1 MKNNSTPVILVVDDT
16 LTNMAFA
23 RAILQQKGFQ
33 VFLAKSGEDALAL
46 AKKEKPD
53 LILLDIDMPGW
64 NGYETCQHFK
74 KEASLAP
81 IPILFLSVFKN
92 VEDKQRAFAAGGVDY
107 ISKPFQEEEL
117 LARVQSHI
125 ELYRLRE
132 KLADEIVQQDNEI
145 LTYANK
151 TDVLEKQVQVQ
162 VAALNKAKK
171 MAETAQLAKTQF
183 IANMSHE
190 LRTPMNAIIGYN
202 EMLLEDAEDLGVPEF
217 LADLEKIHLEGKLML
232 GLINGVLDLSR
243 IESGEMELHL
253 ETFQVEKLLNEFIA
267 TTKPLVE
274 KKSNELKLNIIN
286 ELGEMYADLSKT
298 HQILF
303 NLLTHAVTLTED
315 GHICIEVKREF
326 AQEEGREKICFSISD
341 DGIGM
346 TPKQQERIF
355 QPFTPV
361 DANTMHR
368 LNGTRLGLAI
378 TKHFIEMM
386 GGTISVNSEFGRG
399 STFSVCLPALI
410 ITEKLTQK
418 ADIKDGRALNS
429 EVHGIVL
436 VIDDDI
442 ITRELL
448 KSYLS
453 KLGYAVAVAADGET
467 GFKMAKKLRPDTILL
482 DVKMPGMDGWKV
494 LSALK
499 NDSLL
504 SDIPVIMTS
513 ILEEQN
519 KGVALGAADYLVKP
533 VKRAQLAAVLRK
545 YHMTNDSQ
553 GLVMIVED
561 DIVTRENMA
570 EMLKLEGWRVF
581 KAENGRVALEFME
594 DKKPSL
600 IILDLMMPEMDGF
613 EFVTHLRQNEKWRSI
628 PVVVLTATKL
638 SAEDQAHL
646 HSYVDS
652 ILQKAS
658 NQKEELLLQIHQQV
672 AAAIPNN
679 HFGV

>member
-16 LTNMAFA
+16 MTNMAFA
-23 RAILQQKGFQ
+23 RAILQQEGFH
-33 VFLAKSGEDALAL
+33 VLLAKSGEEAIAL
-46 AKKEKPD
+46 AKEEKPD
-53 LILLDIDMPGW
+53 LILLDVDMPGW

-74 KEASLAP
+74 NEASLAP
-81 IPILFLSVFKN
+81 IPILFLSIFNSVK
-92 VEDKQRAFAAGGVDY
+92 DKRRAFAAGGVDY

-117 LARVQSHI
+117 LARVHTHI

-132 KLADEIVQQDNEI
+132 KQAQEIVQRDKEI
-145 LTYANK
+145 LTYASE
-151 TDVLEKQVQVQ
+151 TDELEKKVQEHI
-162 VAALNKAKK
+162 AALNKAKE
-171 MAETAQLAKTQF
+171 MAETAHLAKTQF
-183 IANMSHE
+183 LANMSHE

-217 LADLEKIHLEGKLML
+217 VADLEKVHLEGKHLL

-243 IESGEMELHL
+243 IESGQMELHL
-253 ETFQVEKLLNEFIA
+253 ETFQVESLLNEFIA

-274 KKSNELKLNIIN
+274 NKNNELKLKIIN

-303 NLLTHAVTLTED
+303 NLLTHAVTFTEE

-326 AQEEGREKICFSISD
+326 AQEDGREKICFSISD

-346 TPKQQERIF
+346 TPNQQKRIF

-361 DANTMHR
+361 DANTTHR
-368 LNGTRLGLAI
+368 LSGTRLGLAI
-378 TKHFIEMM
+378 TKHFTEMM
-386 GGTISVNSEFGRG
+386 GGTISVKSEFGQG
-399 STFSVCLPALI
+399 STFSVCLPALV
-410 ITEKLTQK
+410 ITEKLTQE
-418 ADIKDGRALNS
+418 ADIKEDGNPLSS
-429 EVHGIVL
+429 EAHGIVL
-436 VIDDDI
+436 VIDDDM

-448 KSYLS
+448 KNYLS

-467 GFKMAKKLRPDTILL
+467 GFKMAKKLRPDAILL

-499 NDSLL
+499 NNSLL

-513 ILEEQN
+513 IVEERN
-519 KGVALGAADYLVKP
+519 KGVALGAADYIVKP
-533 VKRAQLAAVLRK
+533 VKRDQLAAVLNK
-545 YHMTNDSQ
+545 YHIANDSQ

-561 DIVTRENMA
+561 DIITRETLA

-581 KAENGRVALEFME
+581 KAENGRVALEHLE

-600 IILDLMMPEMDGF
+600 ILLDLMMPEMDGF
-613 EFVTHLRQNEKWRSI
+613 EFVTRLRQNEKWRSI

-652 ILQKAS
+652 ILHKAS
-658 NQKEELLLQIHQQV
+658 NQKEELLRQIHQQV
-672 AAAIPNN
+672 AAAMPIHR
-679 HFGV
+679 HF

>member
-1 MKNNSTPVILVVDDT
+1 
-16 LTNMAFA
+16 
-23 RAILQQKGFQ
+23 
-33 VFLAKSGEDALAL
+33 
-46 AKKEKPD
+46 
-53 LILLDIDMPGW
+53 
-64 NGYETCQHFK
+64 
-74 KEASLAP
+74 
-81 IPILFLSVFKN
+81 
-92 VEDKQRAFAAGGVDY
+92 
-107 ISKPFQEEEL
+107 
-117 LARVQSHI
+117 
-125 ELYRLRE
+125 
-132 KLADEIVQQDNEI
+132 
-145 LTYANK
+145 
-151 TDVLEKQVQVQ
+151 LEKKVQEQ
-162 VAALNKAKK
+162 VAALNKAKE
-171 MAETAQLAKTQF
+171 MAETAHLAKTQF
-183 IANMSHE
+183 LANMSHE

-202 EMLLEDAEDLGVPEF
+202 EMLLEDASDLGVPEF
-217 LADLEKIHLEGKLML
+217 VADLEKVHLEGKHLL

-274 KKSNELKLNIIN
+274 KKSNELKLKFIN

-326 AQEEGREKICFSISD
+326 AQENGREKICFSISD

-346 TPKQQERIF
+346 TPKQQEKIF

-361 DANTMHR
+361 DENTTHR

-378 TKHFIEMM
+378 TKHFTEIM

-399 STFSVCLPALI
+399 STFSVCLPALV
-410 ITEKLTQK
+410 ITEKLTQE
-418 ADIKDGRALNS
+418 ADIKDGKPLSS
-429 EVHGIVL
+429 EAHGIVL

-499 NDSLL
+499 NNSLL

-513 ILEEQN
+513 IVEERN

-533 VKRAQLAAVLRK
+533 VKRAQLAAVLNK
-545 YHMTNDSQ
+545 YLMANDSQ
-553 GLVMIVED
+553 GLVMVVED
-561 DIVTRENMA
+561 DIITRENMA

-581 KAENGRVALEFME
+581 KAENGRVALEHIE

-600 IILDLMMPEMDGF
+600 ILLDLMMPEMDGF
-613 EFVTHLRQNEKWRSI
+613 EFVTRLRQNDKWRSI

-638 SAEDQAHL
+638 SAEDQARL

-658 NQKEELLLQIHQQV
+658 NQKEELLRQIHQQV
-672 AAAIPNN
+672 AAAMPIHS
-679 HFGV
+679 HF